1 MESRSSHLGI
11 GIALGLAIGAGLG
24 VAMDN
29 LAVGMGA
36 GVAIGIAIGLA
47 MDESRKRKG
56 GSGDDASKWDG
67 GDHRH
72 DADGG
77 SDGGGD

>member
-11 GIALGLAIGAGLG
+11 GIALGVAIGAALG
-24 VAMDN
+24 IAMEN

-36 GVAIGIAIGLA
+36 GIAIGIALGLA
-47 MDESRKRKG
+47 MDASKRKN
-56 GSGDDASKWDG
+56 GSGGESATDG
-67 GDHRH
+67 GGAHRH
-72 DADGG
+72 DADG